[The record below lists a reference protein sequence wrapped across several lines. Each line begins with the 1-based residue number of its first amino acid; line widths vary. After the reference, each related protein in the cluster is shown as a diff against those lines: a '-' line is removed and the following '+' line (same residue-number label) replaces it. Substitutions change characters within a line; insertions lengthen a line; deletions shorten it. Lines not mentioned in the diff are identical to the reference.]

1 MKALTLLLIH
11 LFIPQFF
18 WFTPSISKQ
27 MDLAESFFIE
37 EKAIMTEKEAL
48 SNEIDY
54 YKDPKVTYR
63 NHIRSLTG
71 KDLIHICNKI
81 IKWNN
86 DETRSSFLGIRL
98 MIRIDDIKKYA
109 LDHPNDIVANE
120 FRFEGI
126 FTCYGQKKYTEEE
139 AIIFYIPKLDRYI
152 DLPRALWE

>member
-86 DETRSSFLGIRL
+86 DELVLLF
-98 MIRIDDIKKYA
+98 
-109 LDHPNDIVANE
+109 
-120 FRFEGI
+120 
-126 FTCYGQKKYTEEE
+126 
-139 AIIFYIPKLDRYI
+139 
-152 DLPRALWE
+152 

>member
-1 MKALTLLLIH
+1 
-11 LFIPQFF
+11 
-18 WFTPSISKQ
+18 
-27 MDLAESFFIE
+27 
-37 EKAIMTEKEAL
+37 MTEKEAL

-98 MIRIDDIKKYA
+98 MIRIDDIKKICIRNI
-109 LDHPNDIVANE
+109 LMI
-120 FRFEGI
+120 
-126 FTCYGQKKYTEEE
+126 
-139 AIIFYIPKLDRYI
+139 L
-152 DLPRALWE
+152 